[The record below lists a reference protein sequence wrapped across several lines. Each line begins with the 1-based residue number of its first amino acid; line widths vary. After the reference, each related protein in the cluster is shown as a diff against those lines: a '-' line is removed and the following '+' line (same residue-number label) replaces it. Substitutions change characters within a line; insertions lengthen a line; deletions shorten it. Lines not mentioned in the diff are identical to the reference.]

1 MASKLS
7 ETQSKAILGV
17 SGSNVHNGNIR
28 ADEFL
33 PELRGKKAIRTY
45 QQMRDNDATIGAV
58 LYAVEQILRDVDL
71 KVKSADDSEQAKAE
85 ANFVEQV
92 LEDMEHTLDDHISEA
107 LSFLG
112 YGFSWFEVVYKR
124 RESTSTLNPKKK
136 TKFPDGRVGVRKL
149 ASRAPWTVSRFDVD
163 QKTGDI
169 LGMYQDTGQAYSDGK
184 HYIPTKKSLYYR
196 TTVINNDPSGR
207 SILRN
212 AYTSYTYLNNL
223 QSIEAIAVERELA
236 GIPLARIPADYLAPD
251 ASPEQKAFLGSL
263 QQILRDTKFNEQ
275 GYIVLP
281 SDMYPGKDGEPSNH
295 RLVDIELMSASG
307 NRNIDIDPIIRRYQ
321 HDIARSVLSE
331 FLMLGGG
338 STGSYA
344 LSKSKTDLFLR
355 ALEAYIQTIVDV
367 LNKQLV
373 EPLWQLNGLDPKL
386 MPKITAG
393 DVAPHDLKELGS
405 YLRNLNGADISL
417 ADQPDIVDAL
427 LANAELPPLDLE
439 VYAESLERKH
449 MADAARTDYYDGP
462 DDSVVGSKGKTSEED
477 DNVVGE

>member
-1 MASKLS
+1 MAAKLS

-17 SGSNVHNGNIR
+17 SGSNTHNGQIR
-28 ADEFL
+28 SDEFL
-33 PELRGKKAIRTY
+33 PSLRGNKAIRTY
-45 QQMRDNDATIGAV
+45 QEMRDNDATIGAV

-71 KVKSADDSEQAKAE
+71 KVSPIDDTDEAKAE
-85 ANFVEQV
+85 ANFVETV

-107 LSFLG
+107 LSFLSF
-112 YGFSWFEVVYKR
+112 GFSWFEVVYKR
-124 RESTSTLNPKKK
+124 RESTDTTNPKKK
-136 TKFPDGRVGVRKL
+136 TKYPDGRIGVRKL

-163 QKTGDI
+163 QKSGDI
-169 LGMYQDTGQAYSDGK
+169 MGMYQNTGQAYSDGK
-184 HYIPTKKSLYYR
+184 HFIPTKKSLYYR

-212 AYTSYTYLNNL
+212 AYTSYTYLNNM

-236 GIPLARIPADYLAPD
+236 GIPIARVPAEYLAAD
-251 ASPEQKAFLGSL
+251 ASLDQKNFLGSV
-263 QQILRDTKFNEQ
+263 QQILRDVKFNEQ

-281 SDMYPGKDGEPSNH
+281 SDNYPDKEGAPSGV
-295 RLVDIELMSASG
+295 RLVDVELMSSNG

-373 EPLWQLNGLDPKL
+373 EQLWQLNGLDPKL

-427 LANAELPPLDLE
+427 LANAELPKLDLE
-439 VYAESLERKH
+439 QYAESRERAKLTE
-449 MADAARTDYYDGP
+449 DARNDYYDGP
-462 DDSVVGSKGKTSEED
+462 DNNVVGSKGKTSEDD
-477 DNVVGE
+477 DNVVGK